1 MLRRLRAV
9 VMVALFALVGAVA
22 GRFAA
27 DLRRQTEAG
36 EEPHIDLDAIIVRPR
51 DVVPGLVAAMR
62 VRDRPWSYLHI
73 PSWLAALCVNFG
85 LAALGG
91 DLEPLRRMARG
102 LGDFGF
108 DPGSDFDDKPPA
120 APDQPPAA
128 WDDDEPAA
136 AAAGASPATA
146 PPPPPEPPA
155 GARPAAG
162 DGFAPT
168 S

>member
-1 MLRRLRAV
+1 
-9 VMVALFALVGAVA
+9 MVALFALIGAVI
-22 GRFAA
+22 GRLTA

-36 EEPHIDLDAIIVRPR
+36 EEPHIDLDAITLRPR

-91 DLEPLRRMARG
+91 DLSELRRMASN
-102 LGDFGF
+102 LGGF
-108 DPGSDFDDKPPA
+108 DFDTGSDFDDEPPA

-128 WDDDEPAA
+128 WDVDEPAA
-136 AAAGASPATA
+136 TAAGASPAT
-146 PPPPPEPPA
+146 PPPPQPQPPT
-155 GARPAAG
+155 GSRPAVG

>member
-1 MLRRLRAV
+1 MLRRLRAAV
-9 VMVALFALVGAVA
+9 IVALFALIGAVA

-36 EEPHIDLDAIIVRPR
+36 EEPHIDLDAITLRPR

-85 LAALGG
+85 LAASGG
-91 DLEPLRRMARG
+91 DLAPLRRMASG
-102 LGDFGF
+102 LGGFGL
-108 DPGSDFDDKPPA
+108 DPDGDLDDEPPA
-120 APDQPPAA
+120 APDQPTAA
-128 WDDDEPAA
+128 WDVDEP
-136 AAAGASPATA
+136 SEA
-146 PPPPPEPPA
+146 PSPPPEPPA
-155 GARPAAG
+155 GSRPAPG

>member
-1 MLRRLRAV
+1 MLRRLRTV
-9 VMVALFALVGAVA
+9 VMVALFALIGALA

-36 EEPHIDLDAIIVRPR
+36 EEPHIDLDAITLRPR
-51 DVVPGLVAAMR
+51 DLVPGLVAAIR

-73 PSWLAALCVNFG
+73 PSWLAALSVNFG
-85 LAALGG
+85 LAAFGG
-91 DLEPLRRMARG
+91 DLAPLRRMARG
-102 LGDFGF
+102 LGGFGF
-108 DPGSDFDDKPPA
+108 DPGGDFNDEPPVA
-120 APDQPPAA
+120 ADQPPAA
-128 WDDDEPAA
+128 WDVDAPAA
-136 AAAGASPATA
+136 ATGGASPDAA

-162 DGFAPT
+162 DGFTTT